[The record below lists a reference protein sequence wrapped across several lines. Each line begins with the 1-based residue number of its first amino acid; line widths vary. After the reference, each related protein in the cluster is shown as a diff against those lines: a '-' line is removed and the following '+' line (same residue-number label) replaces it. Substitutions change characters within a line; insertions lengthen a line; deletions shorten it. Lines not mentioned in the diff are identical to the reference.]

1 MAPPCINKEDKLN
14 GNNYAH
20 LSCNSRPSAFT
31 RAYGSFDKASRRNQC
46 ILSTL
51 RSELQSTMPLFRK
64 SFKIGRIEIKRPTQS
79 CFGPSAKKFVQL
91 FQTLA
96 SAAKVWSTFCMKF
109 QNAGNYTYGAVVQFG
124 FASGNTMQP
133 FHMKPKVIHEQI
145 LSKDAALTFPQ
156 LTTLILT
163 RLHLIMIWVPT
174 LWGIGSQLIN

>member
-20 LSCNSRPSAFT
+20 LSCNSRPSAF
-31 RAYGSFDKASRRNQC
+31 
-46 ILSTL
+46 
-51 RSELQSTMPLFRK
+51 
-64 SFKIGRIEIKRPTQS
+64 GRIEIKRPTQS

-174 LWGIGSQLIN
+174 L